1 MITLN
6 ILEISY
12 LVASLT
18 FILGLKM
25 LSHPESARKGNLLA
39 AAGMG
44 IAVLATLLLYQ
55 DFDAGKG
62 LNYGLIFLGLGIGTF
77 IGTVMA

>member
-1 MITLN
+1 MTLN